1 MKDIDIEFIN
11 RMDGQASRLDIVG
24 LTGRQI

>member
-1 MKDIDIEFIN
+1 MKDIDIEFVN